1 MLKDFINIHEYAI
14 ELIYIYDHGK
24 KGTCLSF
31 NVVPHLKL
39 KDK

>member
-1 MLKDFINIHEYAI
+1 MLKDFINIHEYEI

-31 NVVPHLKL
+31 NAVPHFNAQG
-39 KDK
+39 